1 MTAARYPTAY
11 GYALATAAESG
22 YPTDRQLD
30 EWLLSPQ
37 KHRKQLWASLTLLC
51 AAGDARLKNTALQC
65 ARVSDDWCSLKGDAF
80 RILAGM
86 KGDKA
91 VEQFLLSILS
101 TYPNYREIGQKGA
114 IFRRKS
120 HIAFGNSFGI

>member
-91 VEQFLLSILS
+91 VEQFFIEYFVHLPQL
-101 TYPNYREIGQKGA
+101 PRDRPKGSD
-114 IFRRKS
+114 IPEK
-120 HIAFGNSFGI
+120 IAHSFWE